1 MQQLEKKLREGTDP
15 PVKGKWNT
23 VNNPHEERYQSKL
36 QDIQKERKATIEVSF
51 FPEANLCVMCYKDE
65 THQKP
70 HRYQRSKRAH
80 QMAHRTVVYKL
91 GERHSRQLPE
101 WWMSGCV
108 DTTHAKI
115 AKGCNCAS
123 ANVP

>member
-15 PVKGKWNT
+15 PVRGKWNT

-36 QDIQKERKATIEVSF
+36 QDIQKERKAAIEVSCF
-51 FPEANLCVMCYKDE
+51 SEANLCVMCYEDE

-70 HRYQRSKRAH
+70 HRYQ
-80 QMAHRTVVYKL
+80 MARRTVVYKL
-91 GERHSRQLPE
+91 GERHWRQLPE
-101 WWMSGCV
+101 WWMSGGV
-108 DTTHAKI
+108 DTTHARI